1 MIKRICK
8 TKQSKHGAIL
18 VVVVLILALAM
29 IFIASAMMLTQSTR
43 TRLYERTMQSQARLT
58 VTAASEVFLE
68 ALQTQEITDDQVD
81 ALLAA
86 SHEKH
91 ENNKDKMKMVV
102 DGVPGMSTDD
112 DNCTYL
118 DLYYKEDATDTV
130 CADFTTVIGDEIENV
145 QVVLVIQ
152 EPDGESFEIFNNQ
165 IDIGASVSNNNLRFT
180 QGVGMYNKDVTP
192 SNNNIFIRG
201 SSANQTNDSIF
212 FSNVIYTG
220 EVYSFW
226 GGKGY
231 FMGDIIFKDKSYLTT
246 KDSGPVIK
254 GDIFFFNK
262 SDNGCFRFHQEG
274 GWDSIMNSSSTRIV
288 INDNLDPQGPDCT
301 QSIPVDKWSS
311 YTPGK
316 DNNQKIKDLLEKRPV
331 YFVDN
336 KNKTVS
342 AKNVKGTYQ
351 VKNAAV
357 DQANG
362 TYKGL
367 PDDLASKNTKYKNSK
382 ISSFPSSCD
391 EVFVT
396 INPITNNA
404 NKGIKTVSKSLSKFT
419 RTEYEAVTDSKG
431 DIVSY
436 KVHPKGSDVGEED
449 VKVYEFPLTTK
460 FPGKNYFIDG
470 DGKAPDAAGGADYTA
485 KYYELYDKNGNLRA
499 DHKITLSKA
508 GFDAIDGKTITV
520 SNTNAGTVNTK
531 VDKDGTANGVIDLKP
546 GWYQF
551 YPGTLDNN
559 TTPYI
564 IAIDGSRADEY
575 RLYFS
580 KGTYWFKSLIIAVY
594 NVTDAKS
601 VFCIL
606 EPETSISL
614 SCCNNR
620 DCGKALCIAGFLSVK
635 RDECGTASALA
646 KYIKGGCNGR
656 MGGHLTGGPDGECQ
670 SWQRPD
676 GTNYVYYKDGVEKG
690 DIKYSKYYDSI
701 RKPSMFIFGQGINFR
716 ANSGSV
722 LEAYCGLY
730 KDPDTKTLSVFGGT
744 EGHLDGSFPCYIYG
758 RVECNTFDCGNSQ
771 ECYCM
776 PYCPQPGGS
785 TTQDPQRRAVTKYK
799 VSNIIYY
806 YKKDKAGS

>member
-68 ALQTQEITDDQVD
+68 ALQTQEITDDQID

-91 ENNKDKMKMVV
+91 DDNKDKIKMVV
-102 DGVPGMSTDD
+102 DGVPGMSTAE

-152 EPDGESFEIFNNQ
+152 EPDGEAFEIFNNQ
-165 IDIGASVSNNNLRFT
+165 IDIGGSVSNNNLRFT

-192 SNNNIFIRG
+192 ANNNIVIRG

-212 FSNVIYTG
+212 YSNVIYTG

-231 FMGDIIFKDKSYLTT
+231 FMGDVIFKQKSYLTT

-254 GDIFFFNK
+254 GDLFFFDK

-288 INDNLDPQGPDCT
+288 INDDLAPQGPDCT
-301 QSIPVDKWSS
+301 QSVAVDQYSS
-311 YTPGK
+311 YNPGK
-316 DNNQKIKDLLEKRPV
+316 DNNQKIKEVLEKRPV

-382 ISSFPSSCD
+382 ISSFPQSCS
-391 EVFVT
+391 EVFAT
-396 INPITNNA
+396 INPVTNTA
-404 NKGIKTVSKSLSKFT
+404 SKGIKTVSKDLPKFT
-419 RTEYEAVTDSKG
+419 RTEYEAVTDSSG
-431 DIVSY
+431 NVTYI
-436 KVHPKGSDVGEED
+436 VHPKGSDVGGKD
-449 VKVYEFPLTTK
+449 VKVYEYPLTTT
-460 FPGKNYFIDG
+460 FPDKNYFIDG
-470 DGKAPDAAGGADYTA
+470 NGKSPDAAGGAAYTA
-485 KYYELYDKNGNLRA
+485 KYYELYDKNGNIRA
-499 DHKITLSKA
+499 DHKIALTKS

-520 SNTNAGTVNTK
+520 NNTNAGTVKTK
-531 VDKDGTANGVIDLKP
+531 VDKDGSANGVIDLKP

-551 YPGTLDNN
+551 TPGTLDNG

-580 KGTYWFKSLIIAVY
+580 KGTNGEYWFKSLIIAVY
-594 NVTDAKS
+594 NVQESKS
-601 VFCIL
+601 VFTLL
-606 EPETSISL
+606 EPGVKLSL

-620 DCGKALCIAGFLSVK
+620 DCGKALCIAGFLSVQ
-635 RDECGTASALA
+635 RDECGSASALA
-646 KYIKGGCNGR
+646 QYVKGGCNGR
-656 MGGHLTGGPDGECQ
+656 MGGHLKGGADGECQ

-676 GTNYVYYKDGVEKG
+676 GTNYKYFKDGAEKG

-701 RKPSMFIFGQGINFR
+701 RKPSMFIFGQGVELR

-722 LEAYCGLY
+722 LEAYCGFY
-730 KDPDTKTLSVFGGT
+730 KNGNTKSVFGGT

-758 RVECNTFDCGNSQ
+758 RVECDTFDCGNSQ